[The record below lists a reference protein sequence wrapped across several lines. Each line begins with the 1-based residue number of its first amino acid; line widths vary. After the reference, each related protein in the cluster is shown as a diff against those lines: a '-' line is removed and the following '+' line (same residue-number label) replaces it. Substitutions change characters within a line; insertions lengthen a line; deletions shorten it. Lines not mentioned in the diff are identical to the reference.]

1 MIFKFPVSRFWNA
14 PFIWWACLNG
24 PLLHSTWI
32 CMEFPS
38 ALLNAA
44 SAWNDHQ
51 SFATCGVLC
60 YDHLKFMTHE
70 HVQSLKVHKNVFW
83 LCLCSIEKNP
93 KGSKYPKFGMLQTS
107 PRFTR
112 SILFLAG
119 LNTSQAS
126 HVAELMSNFW
136 AHVQTQTYRIIY
148 IDLLRFIW
156 YSLRVYPARLR
167 RLSQFRPFKL
177 PIVYPHSTSIFHLVV
192 HLPSYQHPPDP
203 HHEIS
208 HQIPP
213 VFVAQR
219 PAKASQSACNG
230 YCAGHTVSG
239 WLAKFR
245 AQHLVFR
252 TTLGGPCSVVLMVW
266 YQL

>member
-1 MIFKFPVSRFWNA
+1 MGLFEWTPLALHMDLHGISICASECSFCMERPSVVRDLRGVVLWPFKIYDP
-14 PFIWWACLNG
+14 WACSIFESPQKNRCFLVMSMF
-24 PLLHSTWI
+24 HRKKIRKDQST
-32 CMEFPS
+32 
-38 ALLNAA
+38 
-44 SAWNDHQ
+44 
-51 SFATCGVLC
+51 
-60 YDHLKFMTHE
+60 
-70 HVQSLKVHKNVFW
+70 QSLG
-83 LCLCSIEKNP
+83 CSKLHQGLQGQSYFLLASIHP
-93 KGSKYPKFGMLQTS
+93 KHPMF
-107 PRFTR
+107 
-112 SILFLAG
+112 
-119 LNTSQAS
+119 
-126 HVAELMSNFW
+126 AELMSNFW

-219 PAKASQSACNG
+219 PAKASHSACNG

>member
-1 MIFKFPVSRFWNA
+1 MGLFEWTPLALHMDLHGISICASECSFCMERPSVVRDLRGVVLWPFKIYDP
-14 PFIWWACLNG
+14 WACSIFES
-24 PLLHSTWI
+24 P
-32 CMEFPS
+32 
-38 ALLNAA
+38 
-44 SAWNDHQ
+44 Q
-51 SFATCGVLC
+51 
-60 YDHLKFMTHE
+60 
-70 HVQSLKVHKNVFW
+70 KNRCFLVMSMFHR
-83 LCLCSIEKNP
+83 KNP